1 MKTRIFVY
9 LLFSLI
15 MVSCGS
21 LDLNPLS
28 QGSSETWN
36 SNAEEIEMSL
46 NGLYRDAFWMTD
58 NDSWTDDWEYR
69 TTLTEINTATL
80 TGQTT
85 FIRTWWLNTYKAISR
100 ANLVIN
106 SVDRAAGALTQEQRD
121 RYLAEARYHRACQ
134 YSRLLS
140 HFGNIVYTDEP
151 LDIEQALQLRQSPP
165 QEVLQ
170 KIYDDFDFAA
180 AHLKES
186 YAASELKRATAGAAL
201 AMKTRIAIHMGD
213 WATARSAAKAC
224 IDLGIYELHPD
235 FGDLFLTKTK
245 NSVETIFGLPRSIA
259 LNVTLG
265 GRQDYVPRLAGGW
278 GAIYPSWEL
287 FSSFLCTDG
296 LPIDES
302 PLFNPQQPFKNRDP
316 RCTATVVEFN
326 TPHMGFIYQPHPDSL
341 RVLNLSTNTLV
352 TNNDTRSNAQF
363 ASFNGLLWNKGVD
376 MDWRQN
382 NWQIE
387 QEKIVIR
394 YADVLLMYAEAGVE
408 LNQIDQSV
416 LDAINQVRARAYGV
430 APGETSKY
438 PAVTTTDQG
447 QLRRIVRIER
457 RMEFALEGI
466 RYMDIVRWRLAEKV
480 LNLPIYGMLDP
491 NELREKVVKPG
502 LWFFPRIPQIDED
515 GVADF
520 GPMYRAG
527 LVKQIVERKFDA
539 SRQYLW
545 PIPTPEVLTSGLT
558 QNPNY

>member
-1 MKTRIFVY
+1 MKTRIFIY
-9 LLFSLI
+9 LLFSLA
-15 MVSCGS
+15 MASCGS

-46 NGLYRDAFWMTD
+46 NGLYKDAFWMTD

-106 SVDRAAGALTQEQRD
+106 SVDRAAGALTQEQRN
-121 RYLAEARYHRACQ
+121 RYLAEARYHRASQ

-151 LDIEQALQLRQSPP
+151 LDIEQALKLKQSPP
-165 QEVLQ
+165 QEVLK

-180 AHLKES
+180 THLKES
-186 YAASELKRATAGAAL
+186 YAASELKRATKGAAL
-201 AMKTRIAIHMGD
+201 AMKTRVALHMGD

-224 IDLGIYELHPD
+224 IDLGLYRLHTD

-245 NSVETIFGLPRSIA
+245 NSAETIFSLPRSIA

-302 PLFNPQQPFKNRDP
+302 PLFNPKQPFKNRDP
-316 RCTATVVEFN
+316 RCTATIVEFS

-341 RVLNLSTNTLV
+341 RVWNLSTNTLV

-387 QEKIVIR
+387 QEKIIIR
-394 YADVLLMYAEAGVE
+394 YADVLLMYAEAKIE
-408 LNQIDQSV
+408 LNDIDQSV
-416 LDAINQVRARAYGV
+416 LDAINQVRARSYQA
-430 APGETSKY
+430 APAGTSAY
-438 PAVTTTDQG
+438 PAVTTTDQAA
-447 QLRRIVRIER
+447 LRRIVRTER

-466 RYMDIVRWRLAEKV
+466 RYMDIIRWRLAEKV
-480 LNLPIYGMLDP
+480 LNRPIYGMLDP

-502 LWFFPRIPQIDED
+502 LWFFPRTPQIDEE
-515 GVADF
+515 GVVDF
-520 GPMYRAG
+520 SPIYREG
-527 LVKQIVERKFDA
+527 LIKQIVERKFDA